1 MKNLKVGVF
10 ETDFKQVPFVFRL
23 TTCTYSESCEPV
35 ENLCDPP
42 PTVGSEVEIATNLT
56 FSKSLIDVIHV
67 FSIKFLK
74 KKIKSLAIQE
84 VILWS
89 YEVAESWS

>member
-1 MKNLKVGVF
+1 MG
-10 ETDFKQVPFVFRL
+10 P
-23 TTCTYSESCEPV
+23 
-35 ENLCDPP
+35 
-42 PTVGSEVEIATNLT
+42 EVEIATNLT

-74 KKIKSLAIQE
+74 KQKKIKSLAIQE